1 MKKIRVLL
9 TGVAVAALGS
19 CAAADTATG
28 RVLEG
33 TAPAGT
39 DQVLAVDADGRAF
52 DVTPAADGAF
62 SLSIDSIRP
71 LSVFLV
77 SGADVRVLRV
87 APVVGAPASQSVLPT
102 WTGAVS
108 TAQMSTC
115 DCNADGN
122 DDDAAGAENLLEQI
136 DTDDDGESDLDD
148 ADDDNDGE
156 SDDADD
162 DSDGS
167 GEDDD
172 GEDLDSD
179 DDGAPDMC
187 DDDDDDDGVA
197 DEDDADEDAD
207 SDDDGVDD
215 ADDDD
220 DDNDGDDDG
229 EDGDDDDDGIDD
241 DDEVEDESGDDS
253 PGT

>member
-52 DVTPAADGAF
+52 DVSPAADGAF

-87 APVVGAPASQSVLPT
+87 APAVGAPVSQSVLPT

-115 DCNADGN
+115 DCNTDGN

-156 SDDADD
+156 ADEEDD

-220 DDNDGDDDG
+220 DDNDGEDDG
-229 EDGDDDDDGIDD
+229 EDG
-241 DDEVEDESGDDS
+241 DEVEDESGDDS
-253 PGT
+253 SGT